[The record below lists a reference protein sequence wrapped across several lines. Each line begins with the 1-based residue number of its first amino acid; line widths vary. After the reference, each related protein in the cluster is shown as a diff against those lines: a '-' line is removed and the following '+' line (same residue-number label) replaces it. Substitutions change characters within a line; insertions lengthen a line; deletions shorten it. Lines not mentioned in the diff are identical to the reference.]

1 MRVSAPS
8 LDVYIGSLALVA
20 HSYLNLKSG
29 IHMVKQNAWTRYVQT
44 IYSFMQYSGLI
55 RIRYPPRQ
63 KLKESAQHLK
73 LRPDDFE
80 GILVGL
86 GFSPAEHLGTTGE
99 GGT

>member
-8 LDVYIGSLALVA
+8 LDVYIRSLALVA

-29 IHMVKQNAWTRYVQT
+29 IHTVKQNAWIRYVQT
-44 IYSFMQYSGLI
+44 ILCICAIFISYL
-55 RIRYPPRQ
+55 YPHQQ

-80 GILVGL
+80 GILVRL
-86 GFSPAEHLGTTGE
+86 GFGPA
-99 GGT
+99 